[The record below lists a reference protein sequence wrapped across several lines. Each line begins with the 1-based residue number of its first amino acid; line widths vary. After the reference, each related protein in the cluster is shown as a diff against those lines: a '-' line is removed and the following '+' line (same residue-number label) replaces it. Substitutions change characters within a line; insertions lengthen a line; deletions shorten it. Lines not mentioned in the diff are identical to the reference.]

1 MSGCSASPAPRP
13 KRAWLGWVVLLGALA
28 GLVIFAA
35 TFGHKRQGEEMRHL
49 LFANS
54 ARPAAELSACLMRRL
69 PLEGRWLPGAGL
81 PGSGS
86 PGMGQG
92 MPGSGQIAR
101 IGAWNAKRDL
111 MVEVLEGGA
120 KGRRVEMSTRGGRA
134 LSAGEADALRACLAG
149 E

>member
-1 MSGCSASPAPRP
+1 MSGCSARPPASPQR
-13 KRAWLGWVVLLGALA
+13 KWLGWVILLGALA
-28 GLVIFAA
+28 GLIIFAA
-35 TFGHKRQGEEMRHL
+35 TFGHKRQSEEMRHL

-54 ARPAAELSACLMRRL
+54 ALPSADLSACLMHRL
-69 PLEGRWLPGAGL
+69 PLEGRWLPGTAQAP
-81 PGSGS
+81 PGGA
-86 PGMGQG
+86 
-92 MPGSGQIAR
+92 GQIPR

-120 KGRRVEMSTRGGRA
+120 TGRRVEMSTQGGRA